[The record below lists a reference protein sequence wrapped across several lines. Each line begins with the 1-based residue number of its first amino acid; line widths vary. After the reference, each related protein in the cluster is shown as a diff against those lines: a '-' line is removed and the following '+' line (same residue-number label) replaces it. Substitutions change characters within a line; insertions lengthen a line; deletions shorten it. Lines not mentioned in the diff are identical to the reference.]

1 VNFRGFRPETLSPQ
15 DLQELRDLAR
25 QCRGDCITMTT
36 LAGCGHPGGSMSSID
51 FYLVLW
57 HGSRLNLADP
67 HDPERD
73 RIVVSHGHTS
83 PGVYITLASVGFVKR
98 DDVIPHFRQAA
109 SAFEGHVERAV
120 PGVEWSTG
128 NLGQGLSA
136 GCGMA
141 VAGRLLGKAYHVFV
155 AMSDG
160 EQQKGQV
167 AEARRFAVKYGF
179 TNITGIIDLNE
190 RQISGRTS
198 DVMPQDIAANYRSD
212 GWAVL
217 DVDGHDFQAIYQAL
231 RQALHTTD
239 RPTVILAR
247 TVMGKG
253 VRFMEGDE
261 QWHGKSLPEAD
272 AAKALA
278 ELGVENEIAKY
289 GKLRA
294 QGSGPR
300 YHVPP
305 PPVGWPNLDAG
316 QPILYEKD
324 TDERSA
330 FGRALEDL
338 AKRNLNQPGRTPIA
352 VFDCDLASSV
362 RTHWFTKVAPGN
374 FFQGGVQEHNT
385 AVIAAAA
392 SISGIVSVFAD
403 FGVFGIDED
412 YNQQRL
418 AAINEANLKLVT
430 THCGLDVGEDG
441 KTHQC
446 IDYVGATRNFF
457 GWKLIVP
464 SDPNQ
469 ADHATRYFAAHPGNI
484 YFACGRS
491 PHPVVRSEDGGLFYG
506 AGYEFEYGKAD
517 LLRPGDDGAIITMGS
532 VTSMALAAHDKLKE
546 VGLRIRVLAM
556 PTPLEPDREAI
567 RAAAK
572 TGLIVT
578 YEDHSVHTGL
588 GCIVANVLAEEG
600 LTCKFRKLG
609 VSFYSSSGIPE
620 ALWHLQGLDVD
631 SLVDAVQAL
640 CR

>member
-1 VNFRGFRPETLSPQ
+1 VNFRGFGPEALRPQ

-57 HGSRLNLADP
+57 HGARLNPADA

-83 PGVYITLASVGFVKR
+83 PGVYITLATLGFVKR
-98 DDVIPHFRQAA
+98 GDVVAHFRQAA

-141 VAGRLLGKAYHVFV
+141 VAGRLLGKGYHVFV

-167 AEARRFAVKYGF
+167 GEARRFALKYGL

-190 RQISGRTS
+190 RQISGTTS
-198 DVMPQDIAANYRSD
+198 AVMPQDIAANYRSD
-212 GWAVL
+212 GWEVV

-231 RQALHTTD
+231 RQALRTTD
-239 RPTVILAR
+239 RPTVVLAH

-278 ELGVENEIAKY
+278 ELGVENEIEKY
-289 GKLRA
+289 RKLRA
-294 QGSGPR
+294 HGSGPR
-300 YHVPP
+300 YHIPS
-305 PPVGWPNLDAG
+305 PVGWPNLDVG

-338 AKRNLNQPGRTPIA
+338 AKRNVGQPGRTPIA

-362 RTHWFTKVAPGN
+362 RTHWFAKVAPKH

-469 ADHATRYFAAHPGNI
+469 ADHATRYLATHPGNI
-484 YFACGRS
+484 YLACGRS
-491 PHPVVRSEDGGLFYG
+491 PHPVVRREDGSLFYG
-506 AGYEFEYGKAD
+506 AGYKFEYGKAD

-532 VTSMALAAHDKLKE
+532 LTFMALEAHDTLKE
-546 VGLRIRVLAM
+546 KGLRIRVIAM

-578 YEDHSVHTGL
+578 YEDHNVDTGL

-609 VSFYSSSGIPE
+609 VSFFSSSGVPE
-620 ALWHLQGLDVD
+620 ALWQLQGLDVE
-631 SLVDAVQAL
+631 SLVRRTVEAL
-640 CR
+640 H

>member
-1 VNFRGFRPETLSPQ
+1 
-15 DLQELRDLAR
+15 
-25 QCRGDCITMTT
+25 
-36 LAGCGHPGGSMSSID
+36 
-51 FYLVLW
+51 
-57 HGSRLNLADP
+57 
-67 HDPERD
+67 
-73 RIVVSHGHTS
+73 
-83 PGVYITLASVGFVKR
+83 
-98 DDVIPHFRQAA
+98 
-109 SAFEGHVERAV
+109 
-120 PGVEWSTG
+120 
-128 NLGQGLSA
+128 
-136 GCGMA
+136 
-141 VAGRLLGKAYHVFV
+141 
-155 AMSDG
+155 
-160 EQQKGQV
+160 
-167 AEARRFAVKYGF
+167 
-179 TNITGIIDLNE
+179 
-190 RQISGRTS
+190 
-198 DVMPQDIAANYRSD
+198 MPQDIAANYRSD

-217 DVDGHDFQAIYQAL
+217 DIDGHDFQAIYQAL

-239 RPTVILAR
+239 RPTVILAH

-305 PPVGWPNLDAG
+305 PPAGWPNLDAG

-338 AKRNLNQPGRTPIA
+338 AKRNLGQPGRTPIA

-362 RTHWFTKVAPGN
+362 RTHWFAKVAPKH

-385 AVIAAAA
+385 AVVAAAA
-392 SISGIVSVFAD
+392 SISGVVSVFAD

-469 ADHATRYFAAHPGNI
+469 ADHATRYLATHPGNI

-491 PHPVVRSEDGGLFYG
+491 PHPAVRREDGGLFYG
-506 AGYEFEYGKAD
+506 VSYKFEYGKAD

-532 VTSMALAAHDKLKE
+532 FTFMALEAHDKLKAK
-546 VGLRIRVLAM
+546 GLRVRVIAM
-556 PTPLEPDREAI
+556 PSPLDPEREAI

-578 YEDHSVHTGL
+578 YEDHNVHTGL
-588 GCIVANVLAEEG
+588 GCVVANVLAEEG
-600 LTCKFRKLG
+600 LTCSFRKLG
-609 VSFYSSSGIPE
+609 VSFFSSSGIPE
-620 ALWHLQGLDVD
+620 ALWQLQGLDPD
-631 SLVDAVQAL
+631 SLVKVILKLRQ
-640 CR
+640 